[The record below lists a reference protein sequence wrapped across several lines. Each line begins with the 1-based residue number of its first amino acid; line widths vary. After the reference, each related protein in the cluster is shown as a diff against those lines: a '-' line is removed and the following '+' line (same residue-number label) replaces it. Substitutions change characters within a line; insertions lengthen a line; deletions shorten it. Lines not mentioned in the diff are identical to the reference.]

1 MPSDEPPLIIE
12 TGAEPDASVIWLHGL
27 GADGY
32 DFEGLVPMLELPAD
46 AAVRFVLPHA
56 PVQPVTVNNGMRMRA
71 WYDILG
77 FGAQFPQDETGIRA
91 SQQLVHQW
99 IEDEKARGIAAGRM
113 VLAGFSQGG
122 AVALHTALR
131 YPERLAGV
139 MALSTYLP
147 VSATLAGERSDAN
160 CDLPILMVHGTE
172 DAVVPVALGEAS
184 RDKLEQQGYAPEWH
198 TYPMPHT
205 ISADEIAL
213 IGDWLRRILGV

>member
-77 FGAQFPQDETGIRA
+77 FGAQFPQDEK
-91 SQQLVHQW
+91 
-99 IEDEKARGIAAGRM
+99 KARGIAAGRM

>member
-1 MPSDEPPLIIE
+1 MPSNEPPLIVE
-12 TGAEPDASVIWLHGL
+12 TAAAPDASVIWLHGL

-32 DFEGLVPMLELPAD
+32 DFEGLVPILELPAD

-56 PVQPVTVNNGMRMRA
+56 PVQPVTVNNGARMRA

-77 FGAQFPQDETGIRA
+77 FGARFPQDETGIRA
-91 SQQLVHQW
+91 SQQLVHRW
-99 IEDEKARGIAAGRM
+99 IEDEKARGIAAGRI

-131 YPERLAGV
+131 YPEPLAGV

-160 CDLPILMVHGTE
+160 RELPILMVHGTE
-172 DAVVPVALGEAS
+172 DVVVPVALGEAS
-184 RDKLEQQGYAPEWH
+184 RAKLEQQGYAPEWH

-213 IGDWLRRILGV
+213 IGDWLRRVLGL